1 MTAIKRIYEDQQK
14 TTQVFPQTHE
24 KAVVDDYGNT
34 LESKLG
40 QVQDMINQAQL
51 EIGAVPIDLTPTLGN
66 TTHVVSSDAVFKAT
80 KYNLTDV
87 DISGATELSY
97 HISSDKWY
105 VSSGVNAARRC
116 ILIQVSPNGIYRL
129 NNTTRVSANY
139 AILKNNTINAG
150 SSVEYATGCTR
161 EATDGIVDLVI
172 PVDGNYIYLMTHTS
186 SDAITWDVDEAV
198 SIYAQSTGSDAFK
211 AMSQKAVTE
220 ALSSIGTS
228 STYGIV
234 DLSQYQ
240 ETIAAIGDTTWLNTD
255 DRKGKF
261 IPVNAGDCFRITC
274 DYDVEATTYAF
285 LKTDEWA
292 VNETIQFAYRES
304 RHTLLKGETNLLK
317 APYDAK
323 YLFVTT
329 FITTDRSPIVEKI
342 NASEYESLISQS
354 RLFSRVLAE
363 GRVVSDSEYL
373 YAFFPFALYIN
384 NNVKA
389 VFAGN
394 KTTTDGDSTVN
405 TNKIVL
411 ADFDIMTGQVTNTE
425 MPAFTAFQDGEGN
438 ALSGVTRAYN
448 NCVYTQYGN
457 DIGMFGAA
465 GDGSTAGYSYC
476 YKQSF
481 NSTIYTRCHLV
492 YDNTE
497 VEFTGDNYR
506 QMLYDMGW
514 TSSKVTITKAAVDC
528 TAIYYTGSKY
538 YVVMCGFTV
547 KGENT
552 ELPLVLLESTDL
564 ATWTVVCMLGTSMHK
579 ASEIRCVVLNSKV
592 YVIYRRIVNATN
604 QAAVGN
610 GYGIGVYSLADGS
623 ALNEKIIYSYIQSL
637 PIICHANGS
646 VWFGF
651 NETPYMSGKP
661 SNVTYPYG
669 RQQMAIYKVRNDDN
683 SLSYQYSVESPT
695 GINYPTIITVYGKNG
710 NTAISNID
718 RVYMAWSED
727 RRNLNY
733 RQINN
738 VCIAN
743 VTPLFGIEPLN
754 GGN

>member
-1 MTAIKRIYEDQQK
+1 MTNIRKTYEDSAK
-14 TTQVFPQTHE
+14 TTQFFPQTHE

-34 LESKLG
+34 LNSKLG
-40 QVQDMINQAQL
+40 QIQDMVNQAQL
-51 EIGAVPIDLTPTLGN
+51 EIGAVPIDITPTLGN

-80 KYNLTDV
+80 QYNLTNV

-97 HISSDKWY
+97 FIASDKWY
-105 VSSGVNAARRC
+105 ASTGNNSNRRC
-116 ILIQVSPNGIYRL
+116 ILIQVTPNGKYRL
-129 NNTTRVSANY
+129 RNTSGVSSNY
-139 AILKNNTINAG
+139 AVLKNNTITVGA
-150 SSVEYATGCTR
+150 SVQYATGCTR
-161 EATDGIVDLVI
+161 ESTDGTVDIDI
-172 PVDGNYIYLMTHTS
+172 PSDGNYLYLLTHTDS
-186 SDAITWDVDEAV
+186 ASITWEVAEAE
-198 SIYAQSTGSDAFK
+198 SIYAQSTGNDAYK
-211 AMSQKAVTE
+211 AISQKAFTD
-220 ALSSIGTS
+220 ALSNIGT

-234 DLSQYQ
+234 DLSQYPD
-240 ETIAAIGDTTWLNTD
+240 TTAAIGTITWLNTD

-292 VNETIQFAYRES
+292 KNQTIQFAYRES

-323 YLFVTT
+323 YLFIST
-329 FITTDRSPIVEKI
+329 FITTDRTPIVERI

-363 GRVVSDSEYL
+363 GKVVSDPEYL

-384 NNVKA
+384 NHVKA

-394 KTTTDGDSTVN
+394 KTTTDGDATVN

-411 ADFDIMTGQVTNTE
+411 ADYDIMTGQLTNTE
-425 MPAFTAFQDGEGN
+425 MPAFTAFQDSEGN

-465 GDGSTAGYSYC
+465 GDGTNAGYSYC

-481 NSTIYTRCHLV
+481 DGTVYTRCHLV
-492 YDNTE
+492 SGNSE

-506 QMLYDMGW
+506 QMLADMGW
-514 TSSKVTITKAAVDC
+514 TSSKVSITKPSVDC
-528 TAIYYTGSKY
+528 TAIYHTGSKY

-547 KGENT
+547 RGENT

-564 ATWTVVCMLGTSMHK
+564 ATWTVVSRLGTSVHK

-592 YVIYRRIVNATN
+592 YVVYRRIVNATN
-604 QAAVGN
+604 QASTGN

-661 SNVTYPYG
+661 SDVSYPYG
-669 RQQMAIYKVRNDDN
+669 RQQMAIYKVRNDDD
-683 SLSYQYSVESPT
+683 SLLYQYSVESPT
-695 GINYPTIITVYGKNG
+695 GINYPTLITVYGKKSS
-710 NTAISNID
+710 TIISNID

-743 VTPLFGIEPLN
+743 VTSVFGIEPLN
-754 GGN
+754 GGNS